1 MLVFWRLMLI
11 KIFVTQRVELL
22 FVLLFAYLRRFQ
34 TAKLQKAGKVA
45 ALHARHALPVVIK

>member
-1 MLVFWRLMLI
+1 MLI

-22 FVLLFAYLRRFQ
+22 FVLLFAYLRRFR

-45 ALHARHALPVVIK
+45 ALHARQALPVVIK